1 MPLLAMTELLYKE
14 LSDVFRNYLF
24 ILEYI
29 FLLSLRLQRQAR
41 NINFV
46 VLLLHLLTSVI
57 CM

>member
-41 NINFV
+41 NLNFV

>member
-29 FLLSLRLQRQAR
+29 FLLYLRLQRQAR